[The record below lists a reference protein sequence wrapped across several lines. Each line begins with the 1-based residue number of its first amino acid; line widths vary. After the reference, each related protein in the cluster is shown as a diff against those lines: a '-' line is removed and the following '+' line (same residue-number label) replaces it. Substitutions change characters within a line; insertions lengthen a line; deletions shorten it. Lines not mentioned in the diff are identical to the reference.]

1 MSPQQNNS
9 LFGNRNETQ
18 TQARIKGKDVKEI
31 LRKLNTMSSN
41 EAKLLA
47 HDDMKSLTEYSHEK
61 HGSIEDKALALLSKA
76 QKSRT

>member
-18 TQARIKGKDVKEI
+18 AGIKAKDVKDM

-41 EAKLLA
+41 EARLLA
-47 HDDMKSLTEYSHEK
+47 NDDLKSLT
-61 HGSIEDKALALLSKA
+61 
-76 QKSRT
+76 

>member
-18 TQARIKGKDVKEI
+18 TQAGIKAKDVKDM

-41 EAKLLA
+41 EARLLA
-47 HDDMKSLTEYSHEK
+47 NDDLKSLT
-61 HGSIEDKALALLSKA
+61 
-76 QKSRT
+76 